1 MISVKKNIFLAV
13 LLAFFST
20 EAFAQDPPPAEA
32 DSLSIE
38 TTVSVLFKTK
48 SENEK
53 PENFRVRSVDRQK
66 IDSLKK
72 LDAFW
77 YADSA
82 FGNKNQKIIL
92 SSDSTGKRQS
102 MQKRQSIRENERG
115 NEEDISIRKTGWLN
129 TNIFLIVLL
138 LALGVIIFFLIKNNI
153 VGRKMVSP
161 TAEGEQPGEA
171 ENIFDINYQ
180 KEIDKA
186 IAEKNYRLATR
197 LMFLRVLKVLA
208 TQSIIQ
214 YKQDRTNLDYLV
226 QLHSS
231 KYYNEF
237 FRLTRNYEYVWYG
250 KFDLSPEAFSIIRN
264 EFENFDSRLN

>member
-1 MISVKKNIFLAV
+1 MISFRKNISPVL
-13 LLAFFST
+13 LLAFFSAT
-20 EAFAQDPPPAEA
+20 AFAQDPPPEEA

-38 TTVSVLFKTK
+38 TTVNVLFNTK
-48 SENEK
+48 SENDK
-53 PENFRVRSVDRQK
+53 PENFQVRSVDRQK

-82 FGNKNQKIIL
+82 FGSKGQKIIL
-92 SSDSTGKRQS
+92 SSDSTGKGQS
-102 MQKRQSIRENERG
+102 IQKRQPIQKNEKGEEEEIAIR
-115 NEEDISIRKTGWLN
+115 TGWLN
-129 TNIFLIVLL
+129 TNVLLIILL
-138 LALGVIIFFLIKNNI
+138 LALGAIIFFLVKNNI
-153 VGRKMVSP
+153 VGRKMAQSP
-161 TAEGEQPGEA
+161 AEAEQPAES

-186 IAEKNYRLATR
+186 IAGKNYRLATR

-214 YKQDRTNLDYLV
+214 YKQDRTNLDYLM

-250 KFDLSPEAFSIIRN
+250 KFDLSPEAFIIIRN
-264 EFENFDSRLN
+264 EFENFDRRLN